1 MDSSVNCIGRE
12 WLQCVCGGHSVC
24 VCVEGGAYLVSL
36 WSVAGTRHIDRV
48 VALPYE
54 AGLIPRAGQGQ

>member
-1 MDSSVNCIGRE
+1 MC
-12 WLQCVCGGHSVC
+12 VC
-24 VCVEGGAYLVSL
+24 VCVWIEGTVCVHVCGGGGGAYLVSL